1 MWPFPLLVWAS
12 SRAADAAQ
20 VLCCALCCRAWV
32 LAVKWYYSQGSSTA
46 ASKEIRIDTR
56 SARKRGGATLV
67 LVTNVVW
74 LALATPVPSISWMF
88 PLLPLSSLLC
98 HYVSANSRGS
108 QTRGKMSMSQ
118 YFSSILLSSA
128 FCPQRPSIKTYLH
141 WSPFPAQVFWFRK
154 CCNRPRIPH
163 LFISSLRQIQVR
175 QLQITASILS
185 SALSKG

>member
-88 PLLPLSSLLC
+88 PLLPLSSRLC

-128 FCPQRPSIKTYLH
+128 FCPQQPSTWVSKHICTDLH
-141 WSPFPAQVFWFRK
+141 FLLK
-154 CCNRPRIPH
+154 CFDSGNVVTDPE
-163 LFISSLRQIQVR
+163 S
-175 QLQITASILS
+175 LS
-185 SALSKG
+185 SSSHHCARSKSGSYKLQLPFWAPP

>member
-12 SRAADAAQ
+12 YRAAGAAQ

-32 LAVKWYYSQGSSTA
+32 WAVKWYYSQGSSTA

-56 SARKRGGATLV
+56 SARKRGGNTSV
-67 LVTNVVW
+67 GHNVVW

-88 PLLPLSSLLC
+88 PLLPLSSRLC
-98 HYVSANSRGS
+98 QANTSGS

-141 WSPFPAQVFWFRK
+141 WSPFPAQVFRCRK

-185 SALSKG
+185 SAPSKG